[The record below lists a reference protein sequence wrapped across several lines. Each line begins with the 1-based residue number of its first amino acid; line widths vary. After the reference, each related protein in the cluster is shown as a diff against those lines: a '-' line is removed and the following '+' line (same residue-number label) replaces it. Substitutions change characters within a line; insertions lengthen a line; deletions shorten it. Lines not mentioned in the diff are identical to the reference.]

1 MAAGANCRGEQH
13 VERARH
19 AILLRMFAL
28 RRILIVLLLAL
39 SLPVQSYAAAVCAVV
54 HTEPYGNATAE
65 QGSMHHAVPP
75 ARVAAKSFDHLSSQ
89 CAAYCCIGLA
99 LPSEVA
105 LEADT
110 VIRAALGPVVDEFI
124 ELKRME
130 WVEYMRHVSD
140 WELRHYLEFF

>member
-105 LEADT
+105 L
-110 VIRAALGPVVDEFI
+110 LPGPVD
-124 ELKRME
+124 
-130 WVEYMRHVSD
+130 
-140 WELRHYLEFF
+140 LRHAAPLAPAAAEPSFLTGGIDRPPRRTFA